1 MIPLPFSSGPSRDS
15 VTILLITP
23 TRLVRADFDGKRE
36 PLLRQIWE
44 ARAPSGETLPVLVE
58 AAFMLGAPRKASV
71 YVLAAGL
78 STQVLQVPAG
88 KVAGL
93 EGEELSNALSFEA
106 EAISGINPF
115 DSALAAVPAGGSGT
129 DRSFWVTQMSQA
141 DLAQIQ
147 ESLHQR
153 KAFLKGVAHPGGLLR
168 ALGHA
173 TSGWQRVELW
183 NDIVLCV
190 DGSAPQSPR
199 AHVVGTA
206 PSRGMWRPQV
216 DQWFGAQVSDRAV
229 MVADS
234 SLIQY
239 ADGPTVSLDEEMV
252 LKSWLQEWAT
262 DLTGERSRMPLV
274 RPAPKPM
281 PDAQRVALAASL
293 ALAAGA
299 ICVGH
304 FFFMQHRD
312 RVLRRELMEAEA
324 PSKRLAEHTAAANSL
339 QGQLEQVRREAQEL
353 RELREFWKDTLDKEH
368 RRHATL
374 LLTLA
379 QATPPDLA
387 IITIDEY
394 SGELHLT
401 GLSMTPDVPGF
412 ATNVASAVEPF
423 GWRIEPPRR
432 RALNLAA
439 DGGPWQLDWSLRTVI
454 QNPGV
459 AGPAPTNSA
468 PTASAEAIR
477 AAAGAASAAAA
488 ATVAGEGVSGR

>member
-1 MIPLPFSSGPSRDS
+1 MSVIPFGSGPRRDA
-15 VTILLITP
+15 VTMLLITP
-23 TRLVRADFDGKRE
+23 TRLIRADFEGRRE
-36 PLLRQIWE
+36 LALRQIWE
-44 ARAPSGETLPVLVE
+44 ARAPAGETLPVLVE
-58 AAFMLGAPRKASV
+58 AAFMLGAPKKVAV

-93 EGEELSNALSFEA
+93 EGDELSNALSFEA

-115 DSALAAVPAGGSGT
+115 DSALSAVPAGGSGT

-141 DLAQIQ
+141 DLGQIQ
-147 ESLHQR
+147 DALAGR
-153 KAFLKGVAHPGGLLR
+153 KAMLRGVAHPAGLLR
-168 ALGHA
+168 ALGHS

-183 NDIVLCV
+183 NDLVMCV
-190 DGSAPQSPR
+190 DGSTPATPR
-199 AHVVGTA
+199 SHVVATP
-206 PSRGMWRPQV
+206 PSRGLWRPQV
-216 DQWFGAQVSDRAV
+216 DQWFGSLISDRAV

-239 ADGPTVSLDEEMV
+239 ADGPTVSLDEEMI
-252 LKSWLQEWAT
+252 LKTWLQEWAME
-262 DLTGERSRMPLV
+262 LTGERTRMPVV

-299 ICVGH
+299 VCVGH
-304 FFFMQHRD
+304 FFFMQHKEK
-312 RVLRRELMEAEA
+312 VLRRELVDAERPA
-324 PSKRLAEHTAAANSL
+324 KELAEHSARANGL
-339 QGQLEQVRREAQEL
+339 QTQLEQVRREAQEL

-387 IITIDEY
+387 IVTIDEY
-394 SGELHLT
+394 AGELHLT

-412 ATNVASAVEPF
+412 ATNVAAAVEPF

-432 RALNLAA
+432 RALNLSS
-439 DGGPWQLDWSLRTVI
+439 DGGPWQLDWSLRTII

-459 AGPAPTNSA
+459 VMAPPTNA
-468 PTASAEAIR
+468 PATVSAEAIR
-477 AAAGAASAAAA
+477 AAAGAAGAAA
-488 ATVAGEGVSGR
+488 ATIIGDGLMGR

>member
-1 MIPLPFSSGPSRDS
+1 MTRLPFSSGSSRDP
-15 VTILLITP
+15 VTILLVTP
-23 TRLVRADFDGKRE
+23 TRLVRADFEGKGGL
-36 PLLRQIWE
+36 LLRQIWE

-58 AAFMLGAPRKASV
+58 AAFMLGAPRKSSV

-78 STQVLQVPAG
+78 ATQVLQVPAG
-88 KVAGL
+88 KVSGL

-147 ESLHQR
+147 DSLDQR
-153 KAFLKGVAHPGGLLR
+153 KAVLKGVAHPGGLLR
-168 ALGHA
+168 AVGHA

-183 NDIVLCV
+183 NDVVMCV

-216 DQWFGAQVSDRAV
+216 EQWFGAQLPDRAV

-239 ADGPTVSLDEEMV
+239 SDGPIMSLDEEMV
-252 LKSWLQEWAT
+252 LKAWLQEWAT

-274 RPAPKPM
+274 QPAPKPM
-281 PDAQRVALAASL
+281 PDAQRVALAGSL
-293 ALAAGA
+293 ALAAGVV
-299 ICVGH
+299 CLGH
-304 FFFMQHRD
+304 FFFMGHRE
-312 RVLRRELMEAEA
+312 RTLRKELVEAEA
-324 PSKRLAEHTAAANSL
+324 PSKLLAQHAANANSL
-339 QGQLEQVRREAQEL
+339 QSQLDQVQRDAQEL
-353 RELREFWKDTLDKEH
+353 RELRAYWKDTLNKEH
-368 RRHATL
+368 RRHAKL
-374 LLTLA
+374 LLSLA
-379 QATPPDLA
+379 QSTPPDLA
-387 IITIDEY
+387 ILTIEEY
-394 SGELHLT
+394 SGEVHLT

-439 DGGPWQLDWSLRTVI
+439 DGGPWQLDWSLRSTI

-468 PTASAEAIR
+468 PTVTADAIR
-477 AAAGAASAAAA
+477 AAATAAAA
-488 ATVAGEGVSGR
+488 ATVSGEGVSGN